1 MSQGNDLEFGD
12 VLMRHRRDRGW
23 TQEELAERSGLS
35 VRGISDLERGAR
47 KYPQKHTVRL
57 LFEALELTQA
67 ERLLFEAAARRPVS
81 PIHDARSDTGFTL
94 PVPPTPLIGRLEE
107 LERIRTVLKQS
118 DVRLLTL
125 TGTGGV
131 GKTRLA
137 IQVASE
143 LGSRF
148 GDGVCFVPLAAIS
161 HPDLVPMAIANTLG
175 IRDASGNSLSTSLQD
190 RDLLLVLDNFEHV
203 LPAAMIVSQLIA
215 SGKNLKVLATSRAR
229 LGIGAEYEFPVP
241 PLAIP
246 GAEDIREVQGLAQ
259 LDVVKLFAQRAAAAR
274 PDFELTADNLVAIA
288 NIASRLD
295 GLPLAIE
302 LAAARSKLLSPTA
315 IVQRLDRRLPLLTG
329 GSIDLPERHRTLRGT
344 IEWSY
349 ELLDRDLR
357 RLFRQ
362 LSVFAGGFT
371 IPATISV
378 AGKPGQA
385 DPEIT
390 MLDQL
395 GVLVDRSLLQREDQ
409 PDGEPRFVMLETL
422 REFGLEQ
429 LESEGELLAAR
440 HRHVRYFVD
449 LAERAEP
456 ELIGPS
462 QRAWFAVL
470 DREHANMRI
479 AMHWNLEHGASLAL
493 RIAAALNRF
502 WEHRSHVQEGQ
513 RWLQLGLA
521 LSPDIPQLLRSKAL
535 WGLGTLHLVFGDY
548 DQSRQAFEDGL
559 VMARQAGSD
568 YYTGFNLNGLGSSAL
583 LRGEVMQAA
592 TLHEQGLLAIRA
604 SGDKDGI
611 AALVGNLGLDAF
623 LLEQYDRAEVCLSES
638 LEIYRELQSDHGM
651 ASALC
656 NLGRTFLWQGLI
668 VEAQGALTEGLRLG
682 QRIGNSWYTA
692 QCLEGLAAIAVSKKE
707 WELAARLFATVDV
720 LSTSGHFVL
729 PKFDMEARRTHVAN
743 IRSHLDASPFH
754 AAWQAGQV
762 KPVSETIAEALLMEA

>member
-47 KYPQKHTVRL
+47 KYPQKHTVRQ
-57 LFEALELTQA
+57 LFEALELTRA
-67 ERLLFEAAARRPVS
+67 ERLRFEAVARRPVL
-81 PIHDARSDTGFTL
+81 PNHDVKPDTGFTL
-94 PVPPTPLIGRLEE
+94 PLPPTPLIGRLEE
-107 LERIRTVLKQS
+107 LERIRTILDQS

-143 LGSRF
+143 LGSSF

-175 IRDASGNSLSTSLQD
+175 IRDASGNALSTSLQD

-215 SGKNLKVLATSRAR
+215 SGKNLKVLVTSRAR
-229 LGIGAEYEFPVP
+229 LGIGAEHEFPVP

-274 PDFELTADNLVAIA
+274 PDFKLTADNLVAIA

-329 GSIDLPERHRTLRGT
+329 GSIDLPERHRTLRGA

-371 IPATISV
+371 IPATISI
-378 AGKPGQA
+378 AEKPGQA

-440 HRHVRYFVD
+440 HRHALYFVD

-521 LSPDIPQLLRSKAL
+521 LSPDIPPLLRSKAL

-548 DQSRQAFEDGL
+548 ERSHQAFEDGL

-568 YYTGFNLNGLGSSAL
+568 YYTGFNLNGLGSTAL
-583 LRGEVMQAA
+583 LRGEVMNAA
-592 TLHEQGLLAIRA
+592 TLHEQGVLAIRA

-623 LLEQYDRAEVCLSES
+623 LLEQYDRAEVCLRES

-651 ASALC
+651 ASAFSK
-656 NLGRTFLWQGLI
+656 LGRTFLWQGLI

-692 QCLEGLAAIAVSKKE
+692 QCLEGLAAIAVSRNE

-729 PKFDMEARRTHVAN
+729 PKFDMEARRTHVAT
-743 IRSHLDASPFH
+743 IQSHLDASPFD
-754 AAWQAGQV
+754 AAWQAGQAT
-762 KPVSETIAEALLMEA
+762 PVSETIAEALLMEA